1 MLTSHVTWHARGS
14 TRRVRKCQLPGAAVA
29 AVSWLYNSS
38 TTLHKNA
45 PGRRITNTCSQGHNN
60 AQSHDVL
67 IRTRIHA
74 VVPSSSSQGHTRPH
88 RSACAVRGIRRIVLD
103 RSGLGRL
110 PSDEVRGAPPA
121 LATKLVEA
129 EAAGERVR
137 EGKVLGVCLDGQK
150 QSKCR
155 RA

>member
-1 MLTSHVTWHARGS
+1 MRYTTPVLPYTRTPRGGVLQ
-14 TRRVRKCQLPGAAVA
+14 TPAPKA
-29 AVSWLYNSS
+29 
-38 TTLHKNA
+38 TT
-45 PGRRITNTCSQGHNN
+45 THN
-60 AQSHDVL
+60 
-67 IRTRIHA
+67 
-74 VVPSSSSQGHTRPH
+74 HTM
-88 RSACAVRGIRRIVLD
+88 SACAVRGIRRIVLD

-110 PSDEVRGAPPA
+110 PSDEVRGAPSA